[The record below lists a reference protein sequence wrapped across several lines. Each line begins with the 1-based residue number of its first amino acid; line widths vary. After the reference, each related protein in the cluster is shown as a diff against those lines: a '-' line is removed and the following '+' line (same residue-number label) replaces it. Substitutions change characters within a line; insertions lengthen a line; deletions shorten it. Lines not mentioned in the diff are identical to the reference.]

1 MTLCGINTTSRT
13 KSKGTSLSKLKRGT
27 CRLRAGRASAKK
39 TAADRCAPSTPLAVE
54 RPSLVVKAD
63 NALMLGA
70 VTLMASPVA
79 AQAAEITPSL
89 KNLLGS
95 VVAGGVIFGALFGA

>member
-1 MTLCGINTTSRT
+1 MHPMRP
-13 KSKGTSLSKLKRGT
+13 R
-27 CRLRAGRASAKK
+27 
-39 TAADRCAPSTPLAVE
+39 LAVE

-63 NALMLGA
+63 NALMLGV

-95 VVAGGVIFGALFGA
+95 VVAGGVIFGAIFGAVYVVSSFDKLDARR

>member
-1 MTLCGINTTSRT
+1 MPPPIPLVIVSDDGS
-13 KSKGTSLSKLKRGT
+13 
-27 CRLRAGRASAKK
+27 
-39 TAADRCAPSTPLAVE
+39 APSTPLAVE

-95 VVAGGVIFGALFGA
+95 VVAGGVIFGALFGAVYVVSSFDKLDARR

>member
-1 MTLCGINTTSRT
+1 MPLPIPLVI
-13 KSKGTSLSKLKRGT
+13 LSDDG
-27 CRLRAGRASAKK
+27 S
-39 TAADRCAPSTPLAVE
+39 APSTPLAVE
-54 RPSLVVKAD
+54 RHPLVVKAD

-95 VVAGGVIFGALFGA
+95 VVAGGVIFGALFGAVYVVSSFDKLDARR